1 MPLLHEQVEGRPL
14 WKLVCDAC
22 HTESDY
28 LETLEAA
35 SEEENWHVSDD
46 PDWEEVEL
54 EGHTILCDICH
65 TLGVEDRGPI
75 LHYDV
80 RDAIIDHLRRLPGGQ
95 ELDFHPGTALWTVVN
110 ALAMGGPQEDLEARL
125 LDLRL
130 GDPRPIETAHAAL
143 QRLSTTT
150 TRITTPGFVSA
161 VPPPPSTATTVF
173 INKESCELPDWVYT
187 GAWVKRL
194 ADGSQGRV
202 ELIAE
207 LVVVLAL
214 NDEAIQ
220 WRRAKD
226 AAFEEE
232 FEPLPLPRTRYE
244 RLRADDVGLSLAVG
258 W

>member
-28 LETLEAA
+28 LESLEDAA
-35 SEEENWHVSDD
+35 DETDWHITDD

-54 EGHTILCDICH
+54 EGHSILCDICH
-65 TLGVEDRGPI
+65 TVGGEQGPM

-95 ELDFHPGTALWTVVN
+95 ELDFHPGSPLLTVIN

-125 LDLRL
+125 LDLRWSN
-130 GDPRPIETAHAAL
+130 PRPIETAHAAL
-143 QRLSTTT
+143 QRLQTTT
-150 TRITTPGFVSA
+150 THVSPGFVGVGGSQPA
-161 VPPPPSTATTVF
+161 QTTTVF
-173 INKESCELPDWVYT
+173 INTEHCELPDWVYA

-194 ADGSQGRV
+194 ADGGKARV
-202 ELIAE
+202 NTVGDI
-207 LVVVLAL
+207 VVVLAINEEL
-214 NDEAIQ
+214 VH
-220 WRRAKD
+220 WRRARE
-226 AAFEEE
+226 AAFDRE

-244 RLRADDVGLSLAVG
+244 RLRSDEVGLSLAAAAG